1 MSPLRDLQYDTDED
15 DDDDDF
21 LSPLHDPQNEDDFL
35 SPLPDP
41 QYEDDFLSPLHDPQ
55 YDTDEDDYDDDDF
68 LSPLREPL
76 NDTDDDTLIAL
87 QVQMNRCSKPSAVY
101 STIDYSNLHETACA
115 AYRCAS
121 C

>member
-1 MSPLRDLQYDTDED
+1 M
-15 DDDDDF
+15 
-21 LSPLHDPQNEDDFL
+21 SPLHDPQNEDDFL

-41 QYEDDFLSPLHDPQ
+41 HFLSPLHDPQ

-87 QVQMNRCSKPSAVY
+87 QVQI
-101 STIDYSNLHETACA
+101 TTF
-115 AYRCAS
+115 S